1 MVYNEKERG
10 EQTVEQPLAIERK
23 PFKNGL
29 VLKLTG
35 DVTKAAE
42 SELLA
47 GFEGGDGFGEGVRF
61 LALDLSRVP
70 YINSGGM
77 AVLIRLARG
86 GKKAGLHTFAWGVTP
101 HYEKLFRM
109 VGLTEFVMLYPDE
122 FAVFQR
128 IESLE
133 I

>member
-1 MVYNEKERG
+1 M
-10 EQTVEQPLAIERK
+10 
-23 PFKNGL
+23 
-29 VLKLTG
+29 VLKLAG
-35 DVTKAAE
+35 DLTKAAE
-42 SELLA
+42 ADLLEGPGGA
-47 GFEGGDGFGEGVRF
+47 GSLGEDVRF

-77 AVLIRLARG
+77 AVLIRLARN
-86 GKKAGLHTFAWGVTP
+86 GKKAGVHTFAWGVTP

-122 FAVFQR
+122 FAVFER

-133 I
+133 P